1 MHHIQQVAYSQCFLT
16 QLLTW
21 RSGNADRS
29 RIFAGCD
36 ALLTD
41 FRTAGD
47 AIQGQDDGIAQSLSL
62 FLFPMHQVLILA
74 TWYLL
79 DPSLSALLS
88 FSATLSVLAYIH
100 VVCTVIMP
108 SVFKHSPFVS
118 LRPDQDCGRE
128 KKKQSSTSSSLAYR
142 NVNGGANDSAAD
154 SSKTKSYTNGSYAK
168 TNGYTNGYTNGSTN
182 GSSQRSSDDEFLRL
196 SSPQQ
201 DVLLLHGPRQKY
213 SLEKAKDIPELR
225 GDDEILVQ
233 VLAIGLN
240 VSLSL

>member
-1 MHHIQQVAYSQCFLT
+1 
-16 QLLTW
+16 
-21 RSGNADRS
+21 
-29 RIFAGCD
+29 
-36 ALLTD
+36 
-41 FRTAGD
+41 
-47 AIQGQDDGIAQSLSL
+47 
-62 FLFPMHQVLILA
+62 MHQVLKLA
-74 TWYLL
+74 TWCLL

-88 FSATLSVLAYIH
+88 FSATLSVLSYIH

-128 KKKQSSTSSSLAYR
+128 KKKQSSTSSALAYR
-142 NVNGGANDSAAD
+142 NVNGTNGAAANGRKSE
-154 SSKTKSYTNGSYAK
+154 SSTNGSYAK
-168 TNGYTNGYTNGSTN
+168 ANGYTNGYTNGSTN